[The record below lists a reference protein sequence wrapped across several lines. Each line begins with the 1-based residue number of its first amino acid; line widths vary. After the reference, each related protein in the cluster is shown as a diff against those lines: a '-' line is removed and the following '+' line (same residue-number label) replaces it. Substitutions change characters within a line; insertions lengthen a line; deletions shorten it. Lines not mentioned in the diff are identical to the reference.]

1 MPLPNGR
8 ANTTVLVVRCRPS
21 AVGKRCRPIKPQTM
35 NDEPHTRREQG
46 RAVVLTALMVL
57 SVFAMSVSFAGA
69 AAASA
74 ENVSLSTESVAVDD
88 DSAVTDIEVQADGE
102 YTNYAYAIVND
113 SNDVV
118 ASNDATLETA
128 NNSTTFEDVDV
139 SGLEAGNYTVYV
151 EANDNA
157 SALTEGD
164 SVGDFGE
171 ANASLT
177 VDDTTDDGADDEPTG
192 DEVEDGDSVSQSE
205 LGGSLFWAG
214 QEVVVTNLT
223 ENENVQL
230 RAVEGDGS
238 TDLVEELST
247 NEDGEVTI
255 DTEGLD
261 GMYVLSG
268 AGADADNEFE
278 VAEQSL
284 DASFEDDSVS
294 TNGETSLNLDS
305 IRGTYDVEVSSENLS
320 QDQLQD
326 IFGEDVNTTDDDD
339 SVTIENAEGSHPLD
353 FNGTDV
359 DAGEYNFSVDVT
371 DTDASDSASLEVT
384 EVADANAEFGSSTY
398 SEEIGDNAEFT
409 VNMEGTDSTVVT
421 IQSDDGNYW
430 ADLLVTAEDGEDQV
444 NVSMNT
450 YLAGQNDSDAF
461 SAENGDAEV
470 ISERDLATNDSQFR
484 LLPGAL
490 NLEAYPTDV
499 SSAEDVPTTDDDRA
513 DTDDLT
519 ETSVATLVLNERS
532 TGDAS
537 TAVAP
542 EDADLGDAESINDAA
557 TAGSEVATDDSV
569 VVGVDVSGVFGYLDS
584 EEDISTALSEEGDLS
599 FTVEQSNPE
608 RYTNPTTFD
617 LGDDGVSLVQAEDD
631 DTLYFV
637 IDTSTVEGVE
647 AGQEYDATFEV
658 GENYVDNFTEGDDAD
673 AQTASTTFSVVERTI
688 EVTGQQDDQD
698 RLEIEN
704 SENATVT
711 GQSSAAP
718 GTDVNVRL
726 RATGEDP
733 FLLSQTVEV
742 GENGTIDADFDL
754 SDYQMGQNLTVT
766 MSDTNGE
773 DVQDQANAVLVESAQ
788 QPHSVTVTVEDQNGS
803 TVSGAEVSAG
813 DQNATTGDDGQAT
826 LELPHG
832 EYTLTAS
839 ADGQEGSTT
848 FTVGNDTADEV
859 TVTLGQTADGGAGD
873 GGTGDGGVG
882 EGDDG
887 GAGDGGAGDGGA
899 GDGGTGGDGAD
910 GGDGGDGG
918 GENQPGFGIVVALIA
933 LLAAAGIATRRS

>member
-1 MPLPNGR
+1 MRL
-8 ANTTVLVVRCRPS
+8 L
-21 AVGKRCRPIKPQTM
+21 K
-35 NDEPHTRREQG
+35 
-46 RAVVLTALMVL
+46 
-57 SVFAMSVSFAGA
+57 
-69 AAASA
+69 
-74 ENVSLSTESVAVDD
+74 
-88 DSAVTDIEVQADGE
+88 
-102 YTNYAYAIVND
+102 AIV
-113 SNDVV
+113 
-118 ASNDATLETA
+118 L
-128 NNSTTFEDVDV
+128 
-139 SGLEAGNYTVYV
+139 
-151 EANDNA
+151 
-157 SALTEGD
+157 
-164 SVGDFGE
+164 GDFGE

-359 DAGEYNFSVDVT
+359 EAGEYNFSVDVT
-371 DTDASDSASLEVT
+371 DTDASDNASLEVT

-409 VNMEGTDSTVVT
+409 VDMEGTDSTVVT

-430 ADLLVTAEDGEDQV
+430 ADLLVTAPEGQDQV
-444 NVSMNT
+444 NVTMNT
-450 YLAGQNDSDAF
+450 YQAGQNNPEAAF
-461 SAENGDAEV
+461 STEDGDNV
-470 ISERDLATNDSQFR
+470 QIIDERDLATNDSQFR

-490 NLEAYPTDV
+490 NLEAYPTDA

-617 LGDDGVSLVQAEDD
+617 LNDEGVSLVQAEDD

-673 AQTASTTFSVVERTI
+673 AQTASTSFSVVERTI

-754 SDYQMGQNLTVT
+754 SDYQTGQNLTVT

-918 GENQPGFGIVVALIA
+918 GDGGGENQPGFGIVVALIA